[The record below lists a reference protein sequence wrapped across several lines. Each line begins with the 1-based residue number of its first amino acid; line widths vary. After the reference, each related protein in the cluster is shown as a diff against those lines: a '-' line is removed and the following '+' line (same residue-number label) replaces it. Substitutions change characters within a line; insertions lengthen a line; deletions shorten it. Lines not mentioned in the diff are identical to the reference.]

1 MDLVRDL
8 IRLGRNAREE
18 AKIKVREPLSTVYLD
33 GRKKETIKDLT
44 DLIQEEL
51 NVKTVEFIEDL
62 TKYMNFTVKP
72 NFKEVGKVFGSKMK
86 SFQTALEELS
96 EKEIIALEQDE
107 PITIT
112 LDGEEIEVNVAMVD
126 IRVEAKSGFNVAMEG
141 KNFIILNTERTEE
154 LVLEGLAREF
164 VSKVQ
169 NLRKTKGLEI
179 TDRITLYYQ
188 GTPAFENALEM
199 FKEYIQEETL
209 ATEIVTKEDITETF
223 DINSESVKID
233 LEKCGK

>member
-1 MDLVRDL
+1 
-8 IRLGRNAREE
+8 
-18 AKIKVREPLSTVYLD
+18 
-33 GRKKETIKDLT
+33 
-44 DLIQEEL
+44 
-51 NVKTVEFIEDL
+51 
-62 TKYMNFTVKP
+62 
-72 NFKEVGKVFGSKMK
+72 
-86 SFQTALEELS
+86 
-96 EKEIIALEQDE
+96 
-107 PITIT
+107 
-112 LDGEEIEVNVAMVD
+112 MVD

-188 GTPAFENALEM
+188 GTPAFEKALEM

-209 ATEIVTKEDITETF
+209 ATEIVKKEDITEPF
-223 DINSESVKID
+223 DINGESVKID